1 MTEAPLDQRETTR
14 QADLPGAPFG
24 GGARDNPDDWIPLV
38 DLMEIFGGFRYVD
51 DHGFYDLHDAPIGVS
66 LRIEEANKT
75 DPILKAEMEWEERK
89 MRPLGIWKKDGQ
101 FHLVYN
107 ASGSPLVTCYA
118 VSEDGYNWTRPELGQ
133 VEFKGSKK
141 NNIVADGPKGGIFQ
155 DPNAPPEERF
165 KAMSQDMF
173 WVDPET
179 AKIVTGD
186 EADKRLEAQKREGRD
201 YKGPTMQ
208 LRAHLIGWTSPDG
221 VHWMRIKEPL
231 APLAADSGSHPKY
244 DPSTGYYFDY
254 FRVHAKPPEEYS
266 GIGTGV
272 PETNLRRRS
281 IGFSRT
287 KDFRQWPPPK
297 LVLFPDAQ
305 DNMDVS
311 FYGTEYFR
319 YPGRNDLHG
328 MLVSLFHQI
337 NDHMDAQ
344 IAFSRDGLY
353 WYRPERRAIVPV
365 GQPGDG
371 DEGMTYPAT
380 TLVELPDGYWGFLCR
395 GGSRLHNVWPDDNPD
410 LFPKDQ
416 PPTINW
422 ARWRP
427 HRFCGIEAE
436 SEGGFTILT
445 TKRTQQ
451 QLRLNYRCEPGGWIS
466 VELND
471 NTPTATRPPRT
482 GFSGFTFGECD
493 RVMGDSEDTV
503 VTWGG
508 KSDIS
513 EVGDSVAIRIKMFRA
528 KLFAF
533 RV

>member
-75 DPILKAEMEWEERK
+75 DPILKAEMEWEKEGK

-107 ASGSPLVTCYA
+107 TSGSPLVTCYA

-221 VHWMRIKEPL
+221 VHWMRINEPL
-231 APLAADSGSHPKY
+231 APLAADSGS
-244 DPSTGYYFDY
+244 PST
-254 FRVHAKPPEEYS
+254 
-266 GIGTGV
+266 I
-272 PETNLRRRS
+272 LRQAITSITSESMPSLPRS
-281 IGFSRT
+281 IRASVPVFRRQTLDEGRSAAPGPKTFGSGRLLSWSCSRT
-287 KDFRQWPPPK
+287 HRTIWTYRSMVQNNSAI
-297 LVLFPDAQ
+297 PDATT
-305 DNMDVS
+305 S
-311 FYGTEYFR
+311 TACW
-319 YPGRNDLHG
+319 
-328 MLVSLFHQI
+328 FH
-337 NDHMDAQ
+337 
-344 IAFSRDGLY
+344 FSIR
-353 WYRPERRAIVPV
+353 
-365 GQPGDG
+365 
-371 DEGMTYPAT
+371 
-380 TLVELPDGYWGFLCR
+380 
-395 GGSRLHNVWPDDNPD
+395 S
-410 LFPKDQ
+410 
-416 PPTINW
+416 TITW
-422 ARWRP
+422 TP
-427 HRFCGIEAE
+427 
-436 SEGGFTILT
+436 S
-445 TKRTQQ
+445 
-451 QLRLNYRCEPGGWIS
+451 S
-466 VELND
+466 
-471 NTPTATRPPRT
+471 PTAVMDFT
-482 GFSGFTFGECD
+482 GTARRE
-493 RVMGDSEDTV
+493 EQ
-503 VTWGG
+503 
-508 KSDIS
+508 
-513 EVGDSVAIRIKMFRA
+513 
-528 KLFAF
+528 
-533 RV
+533 